1 VDIERLR
8 RLPEEELMRLHNE
21 ETRHRTA
28 HYDVYLDELARREAG
43 RQGERMEAL
52 TKSINRLA
60 WIVTGATI
68 LWVIMTAL
76 ALIIER

>member
-21 ETRHRTA
+21 ETRHRTT
-28 HYDVYLDELARREAG
+28 HCNTYLEELVRREVV
-43 RQGERMEAL
+43 RQGERMAEL
-52 TKSINRLA
+52 NWSINRLT

-68 LWVIMTAL
+68 LIVILTTL
-76 ALIIER
+76 ALIIEG